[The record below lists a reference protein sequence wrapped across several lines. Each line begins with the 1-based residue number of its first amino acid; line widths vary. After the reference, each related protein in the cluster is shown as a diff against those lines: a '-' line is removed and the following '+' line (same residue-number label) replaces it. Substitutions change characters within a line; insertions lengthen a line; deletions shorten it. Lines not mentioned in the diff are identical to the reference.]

1 MDCQKDFGMRHETD
15 VTRAREIRP
24 GVAAI
29 IQDGD
34 GRILLQQRSDNGLW
48 GLPGGSVEIGESVRD
63 AIVREVH
70 EESGLTVEVIRLVGI
85 YSDPT
90 TQIVRYRDGNVV
102 HYISAFFACRILGG
116 MLQTC
121 DETLALKYF
130 EPANLPDDLV
140 PMHRIRIQDALANRP
155 AAFIR

>member
-1 MDCQKDFGMRHETD
+1 MRHETD

-63 AIVREVH
+63 AIVREVR

-90 TQIVRYRDGNVV
+90 TQIVRYPDGNVV
-102 HYISAFFACRILGG
+102 HYVSTFFACRILGG
-116 MLQTC
+116 TLHTC

-130 EPANLPDDLV
+130 APTNLPDDLV

>member
-1 MDCQKDFGMRHETD
+1 MRHETD

-63 AIVREVH
+63 AIVREVRG
-70 EESGLTVEVIRLVGI
+70 ESGLTVEVIRLVGI
-85 YSDPT
+85 YSDPQLRSSGILMATSST
-90 TQIVRYRDGNVV
+90 T
-102 HYISAFFACRILGG
+102 SALS
-116 MLQTC
+116 L
-121 DETLALKYF
+121 
-130 EPANLPDDLV
+130 PAGSWEG
-140 PMHRIRIQDALANRP
+140 RFRP
-155 AAFIR
+155 ATRRWP